1 MATVPMSVDEL
12 QEHVEEGSILL
23 LDFWADW
30 CAPCHQFAPIYEEAS
45 ERHDDVTFGKVDAE
59 ANPELTGQLGI
70 QSIPTLV
77 AIREGVVL
85 YKEPGVVPGEG
96 IDDLL
101 QQIRDLDMEQIHAEI
116 AEQEASGD
124 GETPQ

>member
-1 MATVPMSVDEL
+1 MATVSMTVDEL

-45 ERHDDVTFGKVDAE
+45 ERHDDVTFGKIDAE

-85 YKEPGVVPGEG
+85 YKEPGVIAGEG

-101 QQIRDLDMEQIHAEI
+101 QQIRDLDMDEIHAEI
-116 AEQEASGD
+116 AEQEASRD
-124 GETPQ
+124 GGAPQ

>member
-1 MATVPMSVDEL
+1 MATVAMSVDEL

-116 AEQEASGD
+116 AEQEASSD
-124 GETPQ
+124 GEPPQ